1 MASRTPTSELS
12 DAAQSAGRRR
22 ASIAPRAQRR
32 GGTPQCRRLHHA
44 RGSSGAPARG
54 QAARERRASGVA
66 AEPRARAAC
75 APAARACAQATRRG
89 GALLRPFERCPAS
102 VVVGGGGWQ
111 LEKNSSAGFPESGE
125 VFFAVFG
132 PKRGRNAT
140 IGGHAPRGAV
150 CAPLGGLGRSQA
162 LGIST
167 RRVFH
172 GETSRYGRCL
182 PSERVV

>member
-1 MASRTPTSELS
+1 MASHTPTSELS
-12 DAAQSAGRRR
+12 DAAQRSGRRR

-89 GALLRPFERCPAS
+89 GGVLRPFERCSAS
-102 VVVGGGGWQ
+102 VVVVGGSSKKFRRQASQNLGKYDHSVHKVESLMTSAEFRGHLGTLIADACSCNWDHNLAAGIKLYTLPPGPTEHGGKLAQ
-111 LEKNSSAGFPESGE
+111 
-125 VFFAVFG
+125 
-132 PKRGRNAT
+132 T
-140 IGGHAPRGAV
+140 
-150 CAPLGGLGRSQA
+150 
-162 LGIST
+162 
-167 RRVFH
+167 
-172 GETSRYGRCL
+172 
-182 PSERVV
+182 